1 MNSKFHAAEK
11 YFFLVVIGINL
22 VPVLS
27 GKFFPTLDG
36 AAHLYNSQLINSLL
50 IDDGATLGMFFGINE
65 EPVPNW
71 TGHIILSLF
80 NSFLPSFIAEKILLL
95 FYLIGLPLAFRRLI
109 DAISP
114 NHKLVSYLVFP
125 FTYSAVLYL
134 GFYNFS
140 IAIVF
145 LFVTL
150 NYWIRL
156 ENKTISFKNCLT
168 LFTLITLT
176 YFSHIF
182 VFGILVFL
190 IGLYICYEGIVQLI
204 TDFKKVKLILINS
217 LRSSGLLLISSLLPL
232 LLFYLYFSTRSNSGE
247 SIYLDPSLL
256 VEWIKEVRPTIAL
269 NETIEKVYT
278 KKIFLALLV
287 LTIIALFLRIYRVVS
302 AQKSTANFRTIIK
315 TGLNRTD
322 FWLLASVV
330 MLLLYFY
337 LPDSN
342 GSAGYVSV
350 RLVLLFFLFY
360 ILWLSSQKF
369 PIWIGILSIGIA
381 LYCSFGL
388 NHYYLSATK
397 SLTIVA
403 QDCINASKYIKPNTV
418 VLPLNYSDN
427 WLHGHFSNYLGVDK
441 PIVILENYESDTG
454 YFPIIWKDA
463 SIPRTLLGNTSQTEL
478 SCLKWKS
485 NDLNPSHVIDYVFIL
500 GNNDTKT
507 DSCSQ
512 SIQVILDISYR
523 LVYRSDHCKL
533 YELKND

>member
-109 DAISP
+109 DATSP

-125 FTYSAVLYL
+125 FTYSAVFYL

-145 LFVTL
+145 LFIAL

-204 TDFKKVKLILINS
+204 TDFKKVNLILINS

-350 RLVLLFFLFY
+350 RLALLFFLFY

-463 SIPRTLLGNTSQTEL
+463 SIPHTLLGNTSQTEL

-512 SIQVILDISYR
+512 SIPVILDISYR